1 MTSTG
6 DIGPQP
12 EEKPEAG
19 PQAKPAKPA
28 DADKP
33 EEAKEAKPKET
44 AKEAGSGRKGRRPE
58 PDEAVTPEREKARSE
73 EQLAGLSQQLAAGL
87 NATYFNAT
95 FLNGPVDASG
105 AVFGSAGSRPEDAA
119 GVRTRTGRITD
130 DEMTAACEHFA
141 EPPKFREAAQAL
153 DHDRIVVLS
162 GPSGL
167 GKRTAAIRLLL
178 DAGAEALE
186 VISPTLTLDE
196 LSKQKL
202 TSGHGYLVEDWQQ
215 ALRTDGTGDY
225 NWRVLRD
232 HVGDSTARLVITTA
246 ASKARQC
253 VTHCRWA
260 APTPADVL
268 AVYLCDGETGTADD
282 LIRQVTEKIPP
293 GYPEAFGIGS
303 MAAIGRKLAGSG
315 NSPETLQQILS
326 DLSSDPE
333 RYVSEWLSAEERTD
347 EEIQR
352 VTALCF
358 AASHSERIYEL
369 MHMRLEETLRDH
381 KLVKGKS
388 DGGLNRSRT
397 RRSMGIIERKAGVVR
412 FQGDAEWQQ
421 YQHHRHAV
429 QELWRCYDMNFW
441 LAVHEWL
448 AELIED
454 TTLDDVHVSVAVGL
468 TMLAYPALEEVEHS
482 YLHLW
487 ATGERGWPGQ
497 RTAVYVLSLMS
508 RDNDLSPVALRI
520 ATDWVN
526 SGDSASQWTAAAAL
540 SGELGAAYPDTAAA
554 RLWHLVGQGSEVP
567 TKAVIAL
574 ASLFATLVKKD
585 DGREAHQVLKLLRD
599 RLEDARAGRRS
610 GQHRDGAAQ
619 NPGPGMPPAGWRDHR
634 KNEERALICIVEV
647 LSTRD
652 PLTKQPSITSFLHGR
667 TEHQEL
673 VAQLWAAVIENH
685 LYRKRAL
692 TALLEAV
699 RGFEY
704 VSGDPEAAAR
714 SLGDALTKAV
724 PEAAHRKL
732 STDFT
737 NLVARVTRPGMDN
750 AATVTAL
757 LNALEHLLPERRAE

>member
-1 MTSTG
+1 MTSTD

-12 EEKPEAG
+12 EKKPEAG
-19 PQAKPAKPA
+19 QQAKPAKPVEE
-28 DADKP
+28 DKP
-33 EEAKEAKPKET
+33 KEGKPKET
-44 AKEAGSGRKGRRPE
+44 KEAGPGRKGRRPE
-58 PDEAVTPEREKARSE
+58 PDEEVTPEREKARSE
-73 EQLAGLSQQLAAGL
+73 EQLAGLSQQLAAGI
-87 NATYFNAT
+87 NATYFHAN
-95 FLNGPVDASG
+95 FLNGPINAPNAS
-105 AVFGSAGSRPEDAA
+105 FGSAGSQREDAA

-130 DEMTAACEHFA
+130 DEMATACEHFA
-141 EPPKFREAAQAL
+141 KPPKFREAAQAL
-153 DHDRIVVLS
+153 EHDRIVVLS

-186 VISPTLTLDE
+186 VISPTLTLEE
-196 LSKQKL
+196 LSKHEL

-232 HVGDSTARLVITTA
+232 HVSDSTALLVITTS

-253 VTHCRWA
+253 VTHCPWA
-260 APTPADVL
+260 APSAAEVL
-268 AVYLCDGETGTADD
+268 AVYLSGGDNGTPDD
-282 LIRQVTEKIPP
+282 LIRQITEKIPP

-303 MAAIGRKLAGSG
+303 VAAIGRKLAGSG
-315 NSPETLQQILS
+315 NSPETLEQILH

-358 AASHSERIYEL
+358 AASHSERIYEF
-369 MHMRLEETLRDH
+369 MHMRLEETLKDR
-381 KLVKGKS
+381 KLVKGKT
-388 DGGLNRSRT
+388 DGGLGRART
-397 RRSMGIIERKAGVVR
+397 RRSMGIIERKAGVVQ
-412 FQGDAEWQQ
+412 FQGEAEWQQ

-468 TMLAYPALEEVEHS
+468 TMLAYTALEEVEHS

-554 RLWHLVGQGSEVP
+554 RLWHLIGQGPDVP

-574 ASLFATLVKKD
+574 ASLFATLVKKEN
-585 DGREAHQVLKLLRD
+585 GREAHQVLRLLQD
-599 RLEDARAGRRS
+599 RLERARVGRRS
-610 GQHRDGAAQ
+610 GQDRDGAAE
-619 NPGPGMPPAGWRDHR
+619 NSVPGTPPTGWREHR
-634 KNEERALICIVEV
+634 KNEERALISIVEV
-647 LSTRD
+647 LSIRD
-652 PLTKQPSITSFLHGR
+652 PLTKQPSITSFLHAR
-667 TEHQEL
+667 SQHLEL
-673 VAQLWAAVIENH
+673 VAQLSAVVIENH
-685 LYRKRAL
+685 VYRKRAL
-692 TALLEAV
+692 TALLDVV

-704 VSGDPEAAAR
+704 VSDDPEEEAR
-714 SLGDALTKAV
+714 TLGDALTKAV

-737 NLVARVTRPGMDN
+737 NLVARVTRPGIDK

>member
-1 MTSTG
+1 MTSA
-6 DIGPQP
+6 DDVGPQP

-19 PQAKPAKPA
+19 QQAKPAKPA
-28 DADKP
+28 EAAKP
-33 EEAKEAKPKET
+33 KEAKEAGP
-44 AKEAGSGRKGRRPE
+44 GRKGRRPE
-58 PDEAVTPEREKARSE
+58 PDEAVTPEREKARSA
-73 EQLAGLSQQLAAGL
+73 EQLAGLSQQIAAGT
-87 NATYFNAT
+87 NATYLNVNLISGPVNASNAT
-95 FLNGPVDASG
+95 
-105 AVFGSAGSRPEDAA
+105 FGSAGSQHEDAT

-130 DEMTAACEHFA
+130 DEMTATCEHFA
-141 EPPKFREAAQAL
+141 KPPKFREAAQAL
-153 DHDRIVVLS
+153 ARDRIVVLS

-178 DAGAEALE
+178 DVGAEALE
-186 VISPTLTLDE
+186 VISPTLTLEE
-196 LSKQKL
+196 LSKHEL
-202 TSGHGYLVEDWQQ
+202 TPGHGYLVEDWQQ

-232 HVGDSTARLVITTA
+232 YVSDSTAQLVITTV

-253 VTHCRWA
+253 VTHCPWA
-260 APTPADVL
+260 APAAAEVL
-268 AVYLCDGETGTADD
+268 AVYLSDSNTGTADD
-282 LIRQVTEKIPP
+282 LIRQITEKIPP

-303 MAAIGRKLAGSG
+303 VAVIGRKLAGSG
-315 NSPETLQQILS
+315 NSPETLQQILH

-369 MHMRLEETLRDH
+369 MHMRLEATLRDR

-388 DGGLNRSRT
+388 DGGLGRART
-397 RRSMGIIERKAGVVR
+397 RRSMGIIERKAGVVQ
-412 FQGDAEWQQ
+412 FQGEAEWLQ

-468 TMLAYPALEEVEHS
+468 KMLAFTALDEVEHS

-497 RTAVYVLSLMS
+497 RTAVYVLWLMS

-540 SGELGAAYPDTAAA
+540 SGELGAAYPATAAA
-554 RLWHLVGQGSEVP
+554 RLWHLVGQGPDVP

-574 ASLFATLVKKD
+574 ASLFATLAKKD
-585 DGREAHQVLKLLRD
+585 DGEEAHQVLELLRD
-599 RLEDARAGRRS
+599 RLEGARVGRRS
-610 GQHRDGAAQ
+610 RPDLGGAAE
-619 NPGPGMPPAGWRDHR
+619 NPMLGTPPTGWQEHR
-634 KNEERALICIVEV
+634 KNEERALLSIVEV
-647 LSTRD
+647 LSIRD
-652 PLTKQPSITSFLHGR
+652 PLTKQPSITSFLHAR
-667 TEHQEL
+667 PEHLEL
-673 VAQLWAAVIENH
+673 VAELWAVVLENH
-685 LYRKRAL
+685 MYRKRAL
-692 TALLEAV
+692 TALLNVV

-704 VSGDPEAAAR
+704 VSDDPEEAAR

-732 STDFT
+732 SMDFT
-737 NLVARVTRPGMDN
+737 NLVVRVTRPGMDT
-750 AATVTAL
+750 AAAVTAL
-757 LNALEHLLPERRAE
+757 LNAFEHLLPERRAE